1 MSPTTN
7 NFSVDDVE
15 NSLCQIDEVKAARVI
30 LGPERNI
37 AEIHV
42 LAAASK
48 HPKQLSRDIESL
60 LMARYHLPVDH
71 KKISIAQINDQG
83 IDTTTIRPKLVSVK
97 HEISGR
103 KAWVEVVLEYK
114 GEEYIGSEQGPISR
128 SGSLRLV
135 AMAALAALEK
145 MIPDGYSL
153 ALEDITALNLG
164 RDMAVIVSIAIL
176 SLRGDENLVGCSL
189 VRGDERETIVR
200 AVLDA
205 VNRRLGFLITA

>member
-7 NFSVDDVE
+7 NFSIDEVE
-15 NSLCQIDEVKAARVI
+15 NSLCQMDEVKAARVV
-30 LGPERNI
+30 LGPERSI

-42 LAAASK
+42 LATASK

-60 LMARYHLPVDH
+60 LMAKHHLHVDH

-83 IDTTTIRPKLVSVK
+83 IDTATIRPKLVMVK
-97 HEISGR
+97 HEIFGR
-103 KAWVEVVLEYK
+103 KAKVEVVLEYE
-114 GEEYIGSEQGPISR
+114 GEEYAGSEQGPTSK
-128 SGSLRLV
+128 SGNLRMV
-135 AMAALAALEK
+135 AMATLAALEK
-145 MIPDGYSL
+145 MIHSKHSL

-176 SLRGDENLVGCSL
+176 SLRGDENLAGCAL
-189 VRGDERETIVR
+189 VKGDERETIVR

-205 VNRRLGFLITA
+205 VNRRLGLLITA